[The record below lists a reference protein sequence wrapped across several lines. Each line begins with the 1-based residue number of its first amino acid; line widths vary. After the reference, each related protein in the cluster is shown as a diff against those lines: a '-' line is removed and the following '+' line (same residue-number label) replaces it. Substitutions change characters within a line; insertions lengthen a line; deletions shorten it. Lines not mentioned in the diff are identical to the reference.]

1 MQSPALLLP
10 QASETALRG
19 ISYCPS
25 KGSFSHLLCW
35 LPFLFFHMHSP
46 ALSLAPSPISML
58 FPVKVSTLSAPAST
72 VINLYFPD
80 TSHQISCISAPSRG
94 LLRADSSS
102 HSTNQTLQEVKPGIC
117 ILVSSPGD
125 SDIVRPGN
133 LCCRLLPNLFISSL
147 SVSLLNYNLVFLT
160 VY

>member
-25 KGSFSHLLCW
+25 KGSFSLLLCW
-35 LPFLFFHMHSP
+35 LPSLFFHVHSP
-46 ALSLAPSPISML
+46 ALSLASSPISMPS
-58 FPVKVSTLSAPAST
+58 PVKVLTLSAPASP
-72 VINLYFPD
+72 VINLCFPD
-80 TSHQISCISAPSRG
+80 TSHQTSCISTPSRG

-102 HSTNQTLQEVKPGIC
+102 HSTSQTLQEVKPGIC
-117 ILVSSPGD
+117 ILVSSLGD
-125 SDIVRPGN
+125 SDVAKPGN
-133 LCCRLLPNLFISSL
+133 LCSRLLPNLL
-147 SVSLLNYNLVFLT
+147 SPACLSLLNYNLVFLT